1 MLCPAL
7 REGRGFLFAKKCKY
21 VRVFWCI
28 ICYMD
33 KSDNKL
39 IEEYLN
45 GEDEAFAKLL
55 KKHLSPVFNFLC
67 RIVLDRE
74 TAEDL
79 AQITFLKVWKNLHKF
94 DFRRSRLVTRRDRQ
108 NKNLAPYRTGGS
120 GSGFKTWLFAI
131 AKNTAFD
138 WLKKKKEVAFS
149 AFVDEEGESRFDEIA
164 DENILPDEILERKNI
179 AEELDIIL
187 QKLPLHYR
195 AILLLHYKE
204 EFTLQEI
211 AEILDEPYNT
221 IKSRHQRGLGKLKLL
236 FPNQRD

>member
-1 MLCPAL
+1 M
-7 REGRGFLFAKKCKY
+7 
-21 VRVFWCI
+21 FWCI

-33 KSDNKL
+33 TSDNKL

-55 KKHLSPVFNFLC
+55 KKHLSSVYNFLY
-67 RIVLDRE
+67 RLAGDRE

-79 AQITFLKVWKNLHKF
+79 AQETFVKVWKNLKNF
-94 DFRRSRLVTRRDRQ
+94 DRNRS
-108 NKNLAPYRTGGS
+108 
-120 GSGFKTWLFAI
+120 FKAWIFTI
-131 AKNTAFD
+131 AKNTTFD
-138 WLKKKKEVAFS
+138 YFKKKKEVAFS

-164 DENILPDEILERKNI
+164 DENILPDEILEQKDI

-204 EFTLQEI
+204 DFTLSEI
-211 AEILDEPYNT
+211 AEILNEPYNT
-221 IKSRHQRGLGKLKLL
+221 IKSRHRRGLVALKKELIQKT
-236 FPNQRD
+236 PKV